1 MSDDELPTWYHQRWQ
16 SRALQGQVSVA
27 LPPDEP
33 SNICSI
39 ELARTQRAI
48 RLMREAAFKGRPL

>member
-1 MSDDELPTWYHQRWQ
+1 MTDEQTWYLQQ
-16 SRALQGQVSVA
+16 CALRAFRGDVVV

-33 SNICSI
+33 SNIHSI

-48 RLMREAAFKGRPL
+48 RLMREANIKQRPL